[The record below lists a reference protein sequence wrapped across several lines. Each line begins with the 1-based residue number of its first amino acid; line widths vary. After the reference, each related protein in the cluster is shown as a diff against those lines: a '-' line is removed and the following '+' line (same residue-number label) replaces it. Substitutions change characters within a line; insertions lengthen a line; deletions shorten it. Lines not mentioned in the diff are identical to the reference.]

1 MHLLSSPKY
10 FLKSIQRRSDPELQW
25 EPLWAAFAQNYLWI
39 QTKEYPLCFC
49 TIFTHEMFYWRERY
63 PVNKK
68 SKTIACKLLERST
81 LFYILFLPALPLCL
95 ICPRFLL
102 ICVPCSA
109 QILLTLTDRTG
120 DLPMWMWWESMYL
133 THHISAK
140 LSVLTAAWRKQL
152 QQHIL
157 IVELWPRLLDNAGKS
172 LRRKDSWW
180 LRQLTVLLRLLV
192 VRGTVNVCSVLC
204 LCE

>member
-1 MHLLSSPKY
+1 M
-10 FLKSIQRRSDPELQW
+10 FLKSIQRRSEPELQR
-25 EPLWAAFAQNYLWI
+25 EPLWAAFAQNDLWI
-39 QTKEYPLCFC
+39 QTTEYPLCFC
-49 TIFTHEMFYWRERY
+49 TVFTRKMFYWRERY

-68 SKTIACKLLERST
+68 VRQLLANYWKEYCT
-81 LFYILFLPALPLCL
+81 LLYLLFLPSLPLCL
-95 ICPRFLL
+95 ICPGFLL
-102 ICVPCSA
+102 ICVHCSA

-120 DLPMWMWWESMYL
+120 DLPMWMLWESMYL

-180 LRQLTVLLRLLV
+180 LRQVTVLLRLLV
-192 VRGTVNVCSVLC
+192 VRGTVNVWLGLCS
-204 LCE
+204 CE